1 VTPPGFAPVDAP
13 VDGPVDAPVGAPG
26 RVTQGLGPGEGAAA
40 GIRPGGHRRAAR
52 RRHAYR
58 ALVGVAGLGVLLVG
72 WQVTALVL
80 HDAALLP
87 TVPATVAD
95 FVTYLHEQYPAGSQ
109 TLVGHA
115 AISLRR
121 VVFGFALGTA
131 GGLVLGAAMAA
142 LRVVR
147 YAVDPVLTVLR
158 PVPPLAFIP
167 LFIVWLGVDESAK
180 IGLITLGTLP
190 MVATAT
196 LGALGAVP
204 RSLEQASLSLG
215 ASPLRTLALV
225 RLRAALPALI
235 TGMRLAL
242 GGAWSSIIAAELVGA
257 TEGIGFV
264 TLQAGNYLQTTLVLS
279 GIVIIAVL
287 GLTTDGLLR
296 LVLRFADPSVR

>member
-1 VTPPGFAPVDAP
+1 MTGTVAAAQVGEPAVTPGDGVRDA
-13 VDGPVDAPVGAPG
+13 VRRG
-26 RVTQGLGPGEGAAA
+26 RA
-40 GIRPGGHRRAAR
+40 GAR
-52 RRHAYR
+52 RQQAYR
-58 ALVGVAGLGVLLVG
+58 LLAGLGGLAVLLVL
-72 WQVTALVL
+72 WQVWAVVL
-80 HDAALLP
+80 HDDALLP
-87 TVPATVAD
+87 TVPATVSD
-95 FVTYLHEQYPAGSQ
+95 FITYLHEQYPTGSQ

-115 AISLRR
+115 AVSLRR
-121 VVFGFALGTA
+121 VAFGFGLGALG
-131 GGLVLGAAMAA
+131 GLALGSAMSAFRA
-142 LRVVR
+142 VR
-147 YAVDPVLTVLR
+147 YGVDPVLTVLR

-196 LGALGAVP
+196 LGALDAVP

-215 ASPLRTLALV
+215 ASPLRTLLLV